1 MARGKILLQKDKV
14 LRLYRKRRLS
24 TQRVA
29 DLLSCSQGTVINR
42 LREWGVKARDKA
54 QMRIQYEKQ
63 PFSGDQ
69 REKAYLLGFRLG
81 DLNVYKPKGNSKIL
95 VVRCHTTI
103 QEQARL
109 VKSLFVKYGGVKIC
123 NSLENGFTI
132 NCFVD
137 DSFQFLY
144 SKSLP
149 KWVFKNRK
157 TAISFI
163 AGYTDAEGSFGL
175 NQGRGRFKIDAY
187 DYEILEEINSFLGR
201 SKIFT
206 KFYCIARKDT
216 FSISNGI
223 WNDNLWRLNVNV
235 AGSLEKFIVMILP
248 YLKHKTRIKDAKRV
262 LNNIYI
268 RRNNGTI
275 R

>member
-1 MARGKILLQKDKV
+1 MAREKILLRKDEV
-14 LRLYRKRRLS
+14 SRLYVKRRLS

-29 DLLSCSQGTVINR
+29 DLLSCSQGTIINR
-42 LREWGVKARDKA
+42 LREWGVKARGKA
-54 QMRIQYEKQ
+54 QMRIQYEKK

-69 REKAYLLGFRLG
+69 CEKAYLLGFRLG

-109 VKSLFVKYGGVKIC
+109 IKSLFEKYGGVKIC
-123 NSLENGFTI
+123 NSLKNGFTI

-144 SKSLP
+144 SKNLP
-149 KWVFKNRK
+149 SWVFKDRI

-175 NQGRGRFKIDAY
+175 NQGKGRFKMDAY
-187 DYEILEEINSFLGR
+187 DYEILREINSFLAR
-201 SKIFT
+201 NKILT

-216 FSISNGI
+216 FSVSNGI

-235 AGSLEKFIVMILP
+235 AGSLEEFIITILP
-248 YLKHKTRIKDAKRV
+248 YLKHKARIKDAKRV
-262 LNNIYI
+262 LNNIYT